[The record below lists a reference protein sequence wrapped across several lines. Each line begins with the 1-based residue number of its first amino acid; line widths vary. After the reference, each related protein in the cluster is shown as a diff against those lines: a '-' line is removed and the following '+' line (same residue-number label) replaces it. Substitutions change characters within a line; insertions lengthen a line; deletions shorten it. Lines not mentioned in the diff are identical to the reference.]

1 MLKFNDFKLENGV
14 RGIVI
19 PVPGL
24 NSVTVEVFLKIGSK
38 YEFSGEFGMSHFLE
52 HMAFK
57 GTEKRPTASL
67 INKEID
73 SKGAAYN
80 AGTGHEMTSY
90 HITTIKENTAWAIE
104 MLSDILFN
112 SIYDEKEVLKERGV
126 IMEEIRMYQD
136 NPMIGLSSILTKFL
150 YGKSKIGC
158 WDIAGDISD
167 IEKVDRLKV
176 VNFRNKFI
184 DPRNMVVVVV
194 GNVDPRAQ
202 DEVKKCFEKFSN
214 IKTKE
219 LPKIEI
225 VINNEDKMRVNKK
238 VEQGHFAMAVSGISW
253 MDKRK
258 YEFKLLDLILSGNT
272 SSRLWQK
279 IREDKAL
286 AYYIHSVSESF
297 EETGFWGVQSGVTL
311 NKIDEAMTIVKREI
325 ETITDT
331 LKEEELNRAKDYLI
345 GKTKLAM
352 DKTSF
357 ISAFVGQ
364 KMLLENK
371 IEMIDFEIDRYKKID
386 LKSLKRLSGEIFRE
400 GKVKEVVISNK

>member
-1 MLKFNDFKLENGV
+1 MLKFNDFKLENGI
-14 RGIVI
+14 RGIII

-24 NSVTVEVFLKIGSK
+24 NSVTIEVFLKIGSK
-38 YEFSGEFGMSHFLE
+38 YESKSEFGMSHFLE

-90 HITTIKENTAWAIE
+90 HITTVKENIAWAIE
-104 MLSDILFN
+104 MLSDILSN
-112 SIYDEKEVLKERGV
+112 SIYDKDEVLKERGV

-136 NPMIGLSSILTKFL
+136 NPMMGLSSMLTKFL

-158 WDIAGDISD
+158 WDIAGDVSD
-167 IEKVDRLKV
+167 IGKVDRSRLID
-176 VNFRNKFI
+176 FRNKFI
-184 DPRNMVVVVV
+184 DPRNMVVVVA
-194 GNVDPRAQ
+194 GNVDFKAS
-202 DEVKKCFEKFSN
+202 DEVKKYFESFSN
-214 IKTKE
+214 TEAKE
-219 LPKIEI
+219 LPKIDI
-225 VINNEDKMRVNKK
+225 LINTENKMKIKK
-238 VEQGHFAMAVSGISW
+238 EVEQGHFAMAVSGLSW
-253 MDKRK
+253 ADKRK
-258 YEFKLLDLILSGNT
+258 YEFKLLDLILNGNS

-286 AYYIHSVSESF
+286 AYYVYSISESF

-311 NKIDEAMTIVKREI
+311 NKIDEAMTIVRNEI

-357 ISAFVGQ
+357 ISGFVGE
-364 KMLLENK
+364 KMLLENEVK
-371 IEMIDFEIDRYKKID
+371 MIDSEIERYKKID
-386 LKSLKRLSGEIFRE
+386 LKSLKKLAGEIFRE
-400 GKVKEVVISNK
+400 GKVKEVVINNK

>member
-258 YEFKLLDLILSGNT
+258 YEFKLLDLILNGNT

>member
-38 YEFSGEFGMSHFLE
+38 YEFRGEFGMSHFLE

-112 SIYDEKEVLKERGV
+112 SIYDGKEVLKERGV

-150 YGKSKIGC
+150 YGKSRIGC

-214 IKTKE
+214 VKSKE

-225 VINNEDKMRVNKK
+225 VVNSEDKMRINKK

-286 AYYIHSVSESF
+286 AYYIHSISESF

-311 NKIDEAMTIVKREI
+311 NKIDEAMTIVKNEI